1 MRIIAGKFKGR
12 KLADFSGKQVRPTS
26 DRAREGI
33 FSVLQFEIEGK
44 TFLDAFC
51 GSGAMGIEALS
62 RGAKESV
69 FLDISKKSCELTK
82 QNLKLVGE
90 QAEVVNINCLNYLLA
105 TQKKFDIIFLDA
117 PYKSSDGKEALKV
130 IAKRDILTPNGVV
143 IIESESVVNQP
154 IDGLF
159 VQKTKKYGIAEF
171 AFYKKVDHNVCVFA
185 GSFDPFT
192 NGHLYVVE
200 QAKKR
205 FKKVI
210 VAVGD
215 NQNKNCTF
223 DKNTRLEMLKG
234 VFEKDDC
241 VKADAFSGYLVDYL
255 KSNKTVYNI
264 RGVRGDEDLAYEE
277 KMLDFNAKL
286 FPEIKNVYIKAD
298 KQVGGISSTAVRNLL
313 KQNQDI
319 SFYVPKQVKEIIDK
333 YPL

>member
-12 KLADFSGKQVRPTS
+12 KLADFNGKQVRPTS

-69 FLDISKKSCELTK
+69 FLDISRQSCELTK
-82 QNLKLVGE
+82 QNLRLVGE
-90 QAEVVNINCLNYLLA
+90 QADVVNVNCLHYLLN

-117 PYKSSDGKEALKV
+117 PYKSSDGKEALKI
-130 IAKRDILTPNGVV
+130 IAKRDVLNKDGVV

-154 IDGLF
+154 IDGFF

-171 AFYKKVDHNVCVFA
+171 AFYKKADGDVCVFA

-192 NGHLYVVE
+192 NGHLYIVE

-223 DKNTRLEMLKG
+223 DKNTRLEMLKK
-234 VFEKDDC
+234 VFEHDSG
-241 VKADAFSGYLVDYL
+241 VKADAFSGYLADYL

-264 RGVRGDEDLAYEE
+264 RGVRNNDDLAYEE
-277 KMLDFNAKL
+277 KMLEFNVKL
-286 FPEIKNVYIKAD
+286 FPEIQNVYINSD
-298 KQVGGISSTAVRNLL
+298 EQVGDISSTSVRNLL
-313 KQNQDI
+313 KENKDI
-319 SFYVPKQVKEIIDK
+319 SAYVPKQVKEIIDK
-333 YPL
+333 YLL

>member
-12 KLADFSGKQVRPTS
+12 KLADFNGKQVRPTS

-33 FSVLQFEIEGK
+33 FSALQFEIEGK

-69 FLDISKKSCELTK
+69 FLDLSRQSCELTK

-90 QAEVVNINCLNYLLA
+90 QADVVNINCLNYLLN

-117 PYKSSDGKEALKV
+117 PYKSDDGKEALKI
-130 IAKRDILTPNGVV
+130 IAKRDILNKDGVV

-159 VQKTKKYGIAEF
+159 VQKTKKYGIANF
-171 AFYKKVDHNVCVFA
+171 AFYKKTDGDVCVFA

-215 NQNKNCTF
+215 NQNKHCVF
-223 DKNTRLEMLKG
+223 DKNTRLEMLKK
-234 VFEKDDC
+234 VFEHDSS

-255 KSNKTVYNI
+255 KNNKTVYNI
-264 RGVRGDEDLAYEE
+264 RGVRNNDDLAYEE
-277 KMLDFNAKL
+277 KMLEFNVKL
-286 FPEIKNVYIKAD
+286 FPEIQNMYINSD
-298 KQVGGISSTAVRNLL
+298 EQVGDISSTSVRNLL
-313 KQNQDI
+313 KENKDI
-319 SFYVPKQVKEIIDK
+319 SAYVPKQVKEIIDK